1 MKISEKEL
9 ENLIFNLDVNVIRE
23 KGLYMPYIK
32 KRQLRIAN
40 YGIAD
45 IVGIEKGIL
54 NQNVK
59 IKPRVYIYE
68 LKVGLIDYKTFLQ
81 LSRYAL
87 GVKKYLHLKNLD
99 YNISIIMVG
108 SKVNVNQI
116 SCVYELFNSLNIF
129 IEAYTYELNLDKTLH
144 KFKYQNLQTNTSFF
158 KETIS
163 DNLFNEF

>member
-1 MKISEKEL
+1 
-9 ENLIFNLDVNVIRE
+9 
-23 KGLYMPYIK
+23 
-32 KRQLRIAN
+32 
-40 YGIAD
+40 
-45 IVGIEKGIL
+45 
-54 NQNVK
+54 
-59 IKPRVYIYE
+59 
-68 LKVGLIDYKTFLQ
+68 
-81 LSRYAL
+81 
-87 GVKKYLHLKNLD
+87 
-99 YNISIIMVG
+99 MVG